1 MLTDKQSLLLC
12 AFIVIGFVVGGIFD
26 LLETYLVTGIL
37 SVAFILVLL
46 NIVIANPFKEKDQDE

>member
-12 AFIVIGFVVGGIFD
+12 VFIVIGFVVGGIFD